1 MRRRSAGAALDGLG
15 FLGAAIDP
23 ARNEAAQGD
32 AVIGLDDSPVGV
44 VVIVARE
51 DIEIAREVRG
61 VLGGGWMTNSEL
73 PDGVTVETVY
83 AVEISYSPEAQA
95 KRPAVR
101 LEHLTRVARLL
112 REGTLV
118 EAGGYLDWKSALLIF
133 RAGSEQEA
141 IDLIRDDVYLRSG
154 VWLDDPKGPRD
165 GPGRRLTQI
174 VDCATI

>member
-1 MRRRSAGAALDGLG
+1 
-15 FLGAAIDP
+15 
-23 ARNEAAQGD
+23 
-32 AVIGLDDSPVGV
+32 
-44 VVIVARE
+44 
-51 DIEIAREVRG
+51 
-61 VLGGGWMTNSEL
+61 MTNPEL

-101 LEHLTRVARLL
+101 IEHLTRVARLL
-112 REGTLV
+112 REGTLI

-154 VWLDDPKGPRD
+154 VWLDDPKARAMARIVID
-165 GPGRRLTQI
+165 GP
-174 VDCATI
+174 